1 MGSSHMVRDLT
12 YYLVS
17 DEVYEL
23 WKCHN
28 DTMKQLATCHKY
40 ETQRET
46 NDRQINGSH
55 CKPL

>member
-1 MGSSHMVRDLT
+1 MNSKHMERSGLD
-12 YYLVS
+12 YAVS
-17 DEVYEL
+17 DEVYEI

-28 DTMKQLATCHKY
+28 DIMKQLATCHKY

-46 NDRQINGSH
+46 NDRQINRSD